1 MIMQE
6 TKSISP
12 YKQELKVRILT
23 VAMKAFAERGI
34 RAVKMD
40 DVASELGISKRTLY
54 EIYENKEL
62 LLYEGVTH
70 YYQLKEDELKCKTA
84 DCRNV
89 MEILLTVYRTKVEEF
104 RKTNQLFY
112 DDMVKYPK
120 VQRFLIQQN
129 QTMRHNSIKFLERGI
144 IEGYF
149 RKDLNCEL
157 AARMFDAL
165 GEYVVMNKLYQ
176 KYSIEEIFVNLVF
189 VSMRGLCTEKGIKAL
204 DKII

>member
-70 YYQLKEDELKCKTA
+70 YYQQKEDELKCKTA

-129 QTMRHNSIKFLERGI
+129 QTMRHKSIKFLERGI

>member
-1 MIMQE
+1 MQE

>member
-1 MIMQE
+1 MQE

-129 QTMRHNSIKFLERGI
+129 QTMLHKSIKFLERGI

>member
-1 MIMQE
+1 MNMQE

-104 RKTNQLFY
+104 RQTNQLFY
-112 DDMVKYPK
+112 DDLVKYPK
-120 VQRFLIQQN
+120 VQHFLLQQN
-129 QTMRHNSIKFLERGI
+129 QAMRHKSMKFLERGI
-144 IEGYF
+144 AEGYF

-165 GEYVVMNKLYQ
+165 GKYVVMDNLYQ
-176 KYSIEEIFVNLVF
+176 EYSIEEIFVNLVF

>member
-1 MIMQE
+1 MQE

-12 YKQELKVRILT
+12 YRQELKVRILT

-62 LLYEGVTH
+62 LLYEGVMH

-84 DCRNV
+84 GCRNV

-104 RKTNQLFY
+104 RQTNQLFY

-120 VQRFLIQQN
+120 VQHFLQQQN
-129 QTMRHNSIKFLERGI
+129 QTMRHKSIKFLERGI

>member
-1 MIMQE
+1 MQE

-104 RKTNQLFY
+104 RQTNQLFY

-129 QTMRHNSIKFLERGI
+129 QTMRHKSIKFLERGI